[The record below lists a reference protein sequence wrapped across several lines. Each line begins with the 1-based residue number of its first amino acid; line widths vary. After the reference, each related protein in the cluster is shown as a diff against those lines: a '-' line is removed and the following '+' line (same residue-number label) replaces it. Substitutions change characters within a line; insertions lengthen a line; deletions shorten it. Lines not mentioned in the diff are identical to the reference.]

1 MRKFR
6 LIKEYPGSPKL
17 GTIVKK
23 EFSTEF
29 IYIIDGSKFG
39 NRYGVIKYNV
49 EENPEY
55 WEEVIENKFMVST
68 RNSAFLNAYNVAK
81 VNPNYKCNEYEK
93 LFDSK
98 EAAEEFI
105 IYNKP
110 CLSFSDLIWNFKEN
124 TRKNRLEVDI
134 NDLYK
139 LIEEKQNG
147 K

>member
-17 GTIVKK
+17 GTIVEKD
-23 EFSTEF
+23 E
-29 IYIIDGSKFG
+29 
-39 NRYGVIKYNV
+39 RYGSHIYKYIESNSNFGVLKYHV
-49 EENPEY
+49 EDNPEY
-55 WEEVIENKFMVST
+55 WEEIKETIGWSIWKTDGFFKSWTPYKFEGEIKDT
-68 RNSAFLNAYNVAK
+68 DKNRFNFK
-81 VNPNYKCNEYEK
+81 T
-93 LFDSK
+93 K
-98 EAAEEFI
+98 EAAKEFV

-110 CLSFSDLIWNFKEN
+110 CLSYSDLIWNFSEN

>member
-6 LIKEYPGSPKL
+6 LIREYPGSPKL

-29 IYIIDGSKFG
+29 IYIVDGSKFG
-39 NRYGVIKYNV
+39 SRYGVMKYHV
-49 EENPEY
+49 ENNPEY
-55 WEEVIENKFMVST
+55 WEEIIENKFMVST

-93 LFDSK
+93 LFDSN

>member
-6 LIKEYPGSPKL
+6 LIREYPGSPKL
-17 GTIVKK
+17 GTIVEKD
-23 EFSTEF
+23 E
-29 IYIIDGSKFG
+29 
-39 NRYGVIKYNV
+39 RYGSHIYKYKESNSNFGVLKYHV
-49 EENPEY
+49 EGNPEY

-68 RNSAFLNAYNVAK
+68 KYSYAYEVHTVSTYFK
-81 VNPNYKCNEYEK
+81 GKEHEH
-93 LFDSK
+93 LFDTK

-110 CLSFSDLIWNFKEN
+110 CLSYSDLIWNFKEN

>member
-1 MRKFR
+1 MKKFR
-6 LIKEYPGSPKL
+6 LIREYPGSPKL
-17 GTIVKK
+17 GTIVEKD
-23 EFSTEF
+23 E
-29 IYIIDGSKFG
+29 
-39 NRYGVIKYNV
+39 RYGSHIYKYIESNSNFGVLKYHV
-49 EENPEY
+49 EGNPEY
-55 WEEVIENKFMVST
+55 WEEIKENTGWSIWKSDGFFKSWTPYKFEGEMKDPDKNRFNFKT
-68 RNSAFLNAYNVAK
+68 
-81 VNPNYKCNEYEK
+81 
-93 LFDSK
+93 K
-98 EAAEEFI
+98 EEAEEFI